1 MPERTLFLTPRTD
14 PVSPRIISA
23 SSDLST
29 VSTKLLNIG
38 VDKCRLESK
47 KGNEFVVA
55 KSGLTYF
62 EELYETS
69 HWRK

>member
-38 VDKCRLESK
+38 GGKSCIESK
-47 KGNEFVVA
+47 EGNKFVVA
-55 KSGLTYF
+55 KSGFTYF
-62 EELYETS
+62 EEL
-69 HWRK
+69 